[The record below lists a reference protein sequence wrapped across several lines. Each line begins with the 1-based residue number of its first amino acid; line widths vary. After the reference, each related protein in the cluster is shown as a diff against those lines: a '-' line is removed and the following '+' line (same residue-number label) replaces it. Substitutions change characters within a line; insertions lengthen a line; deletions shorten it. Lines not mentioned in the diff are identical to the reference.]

1 MRAPHLPSPSL
12 AMNPLRAYSRDLEGR
27 AGATELG
34 PADALWLQ
42 VALALYRLGELGPD
56 AREAYLRAL
65 QMPGST
71 DPGDPSTS
79 REPAEPSPVEA
90 PDVVRDLA
98 RARDEASMRD
108 ALSVL
113 RSIVEGMENQH
124 AFHLAFATL
133 SAARAAL
140 PDLPP
145 LLTGRLLAQQARV
158 ARQLGDLEAGADLY
172 DTVRELGTL
181 HGEPELLVRGHVGA
195 GLIAETR
202 GNFPAAREQY
212 GLALVHAESAPG
224 VAALA
229 HHGLMVAAS
238 TAGDLGTALRHA
250 WAAFEGVAG
259 DAVRRVDL
267 LINLAE
273 LARKAGN
280 ARVALRAFRTALEH
294 TALSRLRLPAISG
307 AANAAAA
314 LGDRPVVMSLAELAD
329 REAPESGIPYEHAK
343 LWRGLAE
350 AYLTLDDTERAAAYA
365 QRAADIAEAHAFHE
379 QGMKAAALLEDI
391 ARRGDRRQLVEDVAS
406 RGDRLP
412 IDELARRGRPLLE
425 ESDATAHDILRRLDA
440 LADAGRIAIVG

>member
-1 MRAPHLPSPSL
+1 MRAPPRPSPSP

-42 VALALYRLGELGPD
+42 VALALYRIGGLGPD
-56 AREAYLRAL
+56 ARDAYVRAL
-65 QMPGST
+65 EMPAST
-71 DPGDPSTS
+71 EPGGPGDRSHT
-79 REPAEPSPVEA
+79 REPSAPSLVEA
-90 PDVVRDLA
+90 PPVVRDLA
-98 RARDEASMRD
+98 RAGDAASMRD

-113 RSIVEGMENQH
+113 QGIVEGMENQH

-145 LLTGRLLAQQARV
+145 LLTGRLVAQQARV

-172 DTVRELGTL
+172 DAARELGTL

-212 GLALVHAESAPG
+212 RLALAHAESAPR

-229 HHGLMVAAS
+229 HHRLMGAAS
-238 TAGDLGTALRHA
+238 TAGDP
-250 WAAFEGVAG
+250 
-259 DAVRRVDL
+259 VRRVDL

-273 LARKAGN
+273 LARKAGH
-280 ARVALRAFRTALEH
+280 ARVALRALRTALEH
-294 TALSRLRLPAISG
+294 TGLSRLRLPAISG

-314 LGDRPVVMSLAELAD
+314 LGDRPMVMSLAELAE
-329 REAPESGIPYEHAK
+329 REAPESGIPYENAK

-350 AYLTLDDTERAAAYA
+350 AFLAIDDTDRAATYA
-365 QRAADIAEAHAFHE
+365 QRAVDIAAAHAFHE
-379 QGMKAAALLEDI
+379 QGLKAAALGEEI
-391 ARRGDRRQLVEDVAS
+391 AS
-406 RGDRLP
+406 RGERRHADEEVASGSDRPP
-412 IDELARRGRPLLE
+412 IDAIASRGRLLVE

-440 LADAGRIAIVG
+440 LADAGRAAIVG